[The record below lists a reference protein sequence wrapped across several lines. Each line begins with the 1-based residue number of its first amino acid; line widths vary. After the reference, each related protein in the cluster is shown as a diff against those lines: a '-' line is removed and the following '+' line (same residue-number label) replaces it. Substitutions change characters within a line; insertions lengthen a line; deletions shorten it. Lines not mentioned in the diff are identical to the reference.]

1 MGTYINQLNSV
12 STLTGGDNIAVG
24 SSANGDDRR
33 AALSTL
39 ATYLQ
44 SALTI
49 VDASAMSEYT
59 TQYAAPSATGQTI
72 QVTDTDDNTHLII
85 TPVAGY
91 AAMTIKLPLSTNL
104 IDKQDIL
111 INCTQTV
118 TTLTI
123 DGNGATV
130 VGAPASLVANAFFRL
145 KYDLAG
151 NTWYLVGAGDALGAY
166 AVLTTSTPNS
176 IALRDSNADI
186 TSRAF
191 ISDVATGTA
200 PLTVASTTKV
210 TNLNA
215 DLLDNLNTAT
225 TSTASTIAARDGSA
239 NLTANVLISD
249 VATGTAPLT
258 VSSTTVVTN
267 LNADQTDGYN
277 ASETDTASTLVAR
290 DASADIVANAF
301 ESTVGIGTAPLT
313 VASTTVVANLN
324 SDQTDGYNASETD
337 TGSTLAARD
346 ASGDIQAN
354 AFESTVATGTAP
366 LTIAST
372 TLVSNLNSDTVD
384 GFDAQIAPGAST
396 ISVRD
401 TDDYLQATNF
411 VSSQGAPA
419 AQTTSATLT
428 AAQLATMIITVNEGA
443 GANSA
448 QTLPLATAM
457 DTEFDT
463 FGTDQSFDFS
473 VINISTVAAETVSIV
488 TNTGWTLVGN
498 MLIAANTAITDNSQG
513 RFRARRT
520 GAGAWTLYRIA

>member
-12 STLTGGDNIAVG
+12 STLTGGDNFAVG

-85 TPVAGY
+85 TPVTSY
-91 AAMTIKLPLSTNL
+91 AAMTITLPTSTNL
-104 IDKQDIL
+104 VDKQDIL
-111 INCTQTV
+111 VNCTQAI

-123 DGNGATV
+123 NGNGATV
-130 VGAPASLVANAFFRL
+130 VGEPSTLKANSYFRL

-151 NTWYLVGAGDALGAY
+151 TTWYNVSSGDDIAAY
-166 AVLTTSTPNS
+166 ATAVANTL
-176 IALRDSNADI
+176 ALRDANADLFARVFQSTVATGTAPLVVASTTAVANLNADQTDGYDADETDTGSTLAARDATGDI
-186 TSRAF
+186 QANAF
-191 ISDVATGTA
+191 ESTVATGTA
-200 PLTVASTTKV
+200 PLTVASTT
-210 TNLNA
+210 A
-215 DLLDNLNTAT
+215 
-225 TSTASTIAARDGSA
+225 
-239 NLTANVLISD
+239 
-249 VATGTAPLT
+249 
-258 VSSTTVVTN
+258 VSN
-267 LNADQTDGYN
+267 LNADQTDGY
-277 ASETDTASTLVAR
+277 
-290 DASADIVANAF
+290 DAAEA
-301 ESTVGIGTAPLT
+301 
-313 VASTTVVANLN
+313 
-324 SDQTDGYNASETD
+324 D

-346 ASGDIQAN
+346 ASGDITAN

-463 FGTDQSFDFS
+463 FGIDQSFDFS